1 MAAETQLWE
10 STTWGKGT
18 AHTFGQEALSNLA
31 SALGMPGI
39 QLTGLSLS
47 HVNLGDIGIQ
57 LLCQG
62 IGRFFKAHSSA
73 LFALLHAQLQQ
84 VLLNESSEFADPPPP
99 ASLGVVG
106 AQPLASCAPSPVNP
120 PLHPMSSAP
129 THPALPFPPVNFHN
143 CICKVLSSH
152 GAPFHAFVPLTP
164 PYPQQLRDPSLCSVP
179 NIFSLPCPTFPK
191 EKFTK
196 LIQHVGTHLPLIT
209 PHYFSTLV
217 QPPSALHLASLTPLL
232 PPLLPR
238 PHPLLRYYCVLS
250 NSRMRPLPLGGGAG
264 AAPCRSWHCHS
275 VA

>member
-99 ASLGVVG
+99 RFSWGGGCTAACKLCPLPC
-106 AQPLASCAPSPVNP
+106 QPPLASNEFSPDTPCPS
-120 PLHPMSSAP
+120 
-129 THPALPFPPVNFHN
+129 FPPG
-143 CICKVLSSH
+143 KLS
-152 GAPFHAFVPLTP
+152 
-164 PYPQQLRDPSLCSVP
+164 QL
-179 NIFSLPCPTFPK
+179 
-191 EKFTK
+191 
-196 LIQHVGTHLPLIT
+196 
-209 PHYFSTLV
+209 Y
-217 QPPSALHLASLTPLL
+217 
-232 PPLLPR
+232 
-238 PHPLLRYYCVLS
+238 
-250 NSRMRPLPLGGGAG
+250 M
-264 AAPCRSWHCHS
+264 
-275 VA
+275 

>member
-1 MAAETQLWE
+1 MGEHHLGQRDCTHLWPGGSEQPGFGPWDAWNPAHRLVAESCE
-10 STTWGKGT
+10 PGGHRHT
-18 AHTFGQEALSNLA
+18 AIVSRHWQVLQ
-31 SALGMPGI
+31 SALI
-39 QLTGLSLS
+39 CLVCSVACS
-47 HVNLGDIGIQ
+47 V
-57 LLCQG
+57 
-62 IGRFFKAHSSA
+62 
-73 LFALLHAQLQQ
+73 QQ
-84 VLLNESSEFADPPPP
+84 VLLNESLQTPPPP

-106 AQPLASCAPSPVNP
+106 AQPLASCAPPCHP
-120 PLHPMSSAP
+120 PLHPMSPAP

-232 PPLLPR
+232 PPSFPA
-238 PHPLLRYYCVLS
+238 PTLS
-250 NSRMRPLPLGGGAG
+250 SGTTV
-264 AAPCRSWHCHS
+264 S
-275 VA
+275 